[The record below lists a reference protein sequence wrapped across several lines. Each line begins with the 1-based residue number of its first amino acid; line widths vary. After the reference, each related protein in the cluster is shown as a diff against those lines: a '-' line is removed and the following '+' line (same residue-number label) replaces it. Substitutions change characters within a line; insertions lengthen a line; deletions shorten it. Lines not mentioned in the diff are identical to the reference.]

1 MINGPD
7 EKHILKAREK
17 QENWWHKKDYLVKIT
32 LNIWLP
38 MKKGPNNFIFWLE
51 CFLQE
56 KTSHFQEF
64 QPTMSD
70 DIYNRWWL
78 HVRCALSN
86 SRIIAKRD
94 VTHKEIN
101 LYHSRIVDPV
111 WKVCESPVFI
121 WTHMLSVLDSH
132 TCWFS
137 NQVKKFLRSNTNTSH
152 SLTKLT
158 LTLPTSHWPPNRFN
172 LLSATVASCPE

>member
-1 MINGPD
+1 MTTPI
-7 EKHILKAREK
+7 
-17 QENWWHKKDYLVKIT
+17 
-32 LNIWLP
+32 
-38 MKKGPNNFIFWLE
+38 KKGPNDFIFWLE
-51 CFLQE
+51 CFLRE
-56 KTSHFQEF
+56 KTSDFQEF

-78 HVRCALSN
+78 HVQPALSN

-132 TCWFS
+132 TCWLSRNFS
-137 NQVKKFLRSNTNTSH
+137 VPIQTPV
-152 SLTKLT
+152 T
-158 LTLPTSHWPPNRFN
+158 LWQSWHWHFLPTIACHWPQGLIFYQRLLPAALNN
-172 LLSATVASCPE
+172 LIEICHFWGEKYNFVCSQYEHGGVPPL